1 MMKGVDSFI
10 FGTQTLAVVES
21 NQIETS
27 ERLMHQPDMFS
38 MIHPGHYLH
47 RRPNDDDAI
56 NAMTVDELNEI
67 SNAGQDKKEN
77 TKRGVMQL
85 KQHFDNFMKYS
96 AL

>member
-21 NQIETS
+21 NQIEKS
-27 ERLMHQPDMFS
+27 ERLMHQSEMFS

-47 RRPNDDDAI
+47 RRPNDDAI
-56 NAMTVDELNEI
+56 NAMTLDELNEI

-77 TKRGVMQL
+77 MKRGIMQL
-85 KQHFDNFMKYS
+85 KQHFDSFMKYS
-96 AL
+96 TL